1 MPLLACPNS
10 VRENSFLNHLA
21 PSAQIAQNTRVGQN
35 IIDNSLPNWPEPITG
50 GKYVRMLEK
59 HVRALR
65 GSATHGNRRLFLDD
79 VAIAHLLAFF
89 NPTLR
94 SLRTI
99 EDFSQTRQA
108 QRHLSVRRL
117 CKSTLSDFHRVAD
130 PSLLQPLVA
139 RLQAAANARGM
150 PRVANL
156 PDTLGQVL
164 AVDGSFFTVAAD
176 VAWAVAHRTN
186 RGQMRASVR
195 LDMHL
200 DVATWLPQVIDVS
213 GAGTSEAEHAAG
225 AITPGAIHVYDR
237 GIFSFDLLERQA
249 QAEAFFVHRLRQP
262 GPRCPKFLGETPRP
276 LTAEDEAAGV
286 LSDTPGRLAGS
297 THRQAPNL
305 LLREV
310 IVQSPEEPGGVIRL
324 LTNLLE
330 VEAWAIALLYRYRW
344 HVELFF
350 RWLKCFANF
359 AHLISESRPG
369 ILLSFYVA
377 VIGVLLM
384 YLHSGAKPSKYAFS
398 LLGLVASGASTL
410 EEIAPILAERER
422 RIALEAARRAR
433 KKQNMA

>member
-1 MPLLACPNS
+1 MG
-10 VRENSFLNHLA
+10 
-21 PSAQIAQNTRVGQN
+21 TDVGQLEG
-35 IIDNSLPNWPEPITG
+35 LPNWPEPITG
-50 GKYVRMLEK
+50 GKFVRMLEK

-65 GSATHGNRRLFLDD
+65 DSPAHGNRQLFLDD
-79 VAIAHLLAFF
+79 VVIAHLLAFY

-94 SLRTI
+94 SLRTV

-130 PSLLQPLVA
+130 PALLKPIVA
-139 RLQAAANARGM
+139 RLQMAAASRGM
-150 PRVANL
+150 RSTPPDLPRA
-156 PDTLGQVL
+156 LGQVL

-186 RGQMRASVR
+186 RGQVRASVR

-200 DVATWLPQVIDVS
+200 DVATWLPEVIDVS
-213 GAGTSEAEHAAG
+213 GQGTSEAESAAHS
-225 AITPGAIHVYDR
+225 ITPGAIHVYDR
-237 GIFSFDLLERQA
+237 GIFSFELLERQQA
-249 QAEAFFVHRLRQP
+249 AEAFFVHRLREP
-262 GPRCPKFLGETPRP
+262 GPRCPKFLGEAARS

-286 LSDTPGRLAGS
+286 LSDTVGRMAGS
-297 THRQAPNL
+297 QHRHAPDIV
-305 LLREV
+305 LREV
-310 IVQSPEEPGGVIRL
+310 IVRSADEPGGVIRL

-359 AHLISESRPG
+359 AHLISESRQG

-384 YLHSGAKPSKYAFS
+384 YLHTGAKPSKYAFS

>member
-1 MPLLACPNS
+1 MDADGNELK
-10 VRENSFLNHLA
+10 
-21 PSAQIAQNTRVGQN
+21 
-35 IIDNSLPNWPEPITG
+35 SLPNWPEPITG
-50 GKYVRMLEK
+50 GKYIRMLEK
-59 HVRALR
+59 HARSLR
-65 GSATHGNRRLFLDD
+65 KGEAHGNRRLFLDD
-79 VAIAHLLAFF
+79 VVIAHLLAFY

-117 CKSTLSDFHRVAD
+117 CKSTLSDFHGVAD
-130 PSLLQPLVA
+130 PTLLTPIVE
-139 RLQAAANARGM
+139 RLQAAATAQGR
-150 PRVANL
+150 PSTPPNL
-156 PDTLGQVL
+156 PRTLGQVL

-176 VAWAVAHRTN
+176 VAWAVTHRTN

-213 GAGTSEAEHAAG
+213 GAGSSEAEHAATS
-225 AITPGAIHVYDR
+225 ITPGAIHVYDR
-237 GIFSFDLLERQA
+237 GIFSFDLLERQHKA
-249 QAEAFFVHRLRQP
+249 DAFFVHRLREP
-262 GPRCPKFLGETPRP
+262 GPRCPKFLGETARP
-276 LTAEDEAAGV
+276 LTTEDETAGV
-286 LSDTPGRLAGS
+286 LSDTLGRLAGS
-297 THRQAPNL
+297 EHRRAPDVI
-305 LLREV
+305 LREV
-310 IVQSPEEPGGVIRL
+310 IVHSPDEPGGIIRL

-359 AHLISESRPG
+359 AHLISENRQG

-384 YLHSGAKPSKYAFS
+384 YLHTGAKPSKYAFS

-433 KKQNMA
+433 RKQNMA

>member
-1 MPLLACPNS
+1 MT
-10 VRENSFLNHLA
+10 EN
-21 PSAQIAQNTRVGQN
+21 IRVE
-35 IIDNSLPNWPEPITG
+35 SLPNWPEQITG

-59 HVRALR
+59 YVQSLR
-65 GSATHGNRRLFLDD
+65 DADAHGNRRLFLDD
-79 VAIAHLLAFF
+79 VVVAHLLAFF

-130 PSLLQPLVA
+130 PALLSPIIE
-139 RLQAAANARGM
+139 RLKAVAAAKGLRPTPVG
-150 PRVANL
+150 L
-156 PDTLGQVL
+156 PETLGQVL
-164 AVDGSFFTVAAD
+164 AVDGSFFAVAAD

-186 RGQMRASVR
+186 RGEKRACVR

-200 DVATWLPQVIDVS
+200 DVATWLPQIVGVS
-213 GAGTSEAEHAAG
+213 GNETSEAEHAAMS
-225 AITPGAIHVYDR
+225 ITPGAIHVYDR
-237 GIFSFDLLERQA
+237 GIFSFDLLERQDA
-249 QAEAFFVHRLRQP
+249 AGAFFVHRLREP
-262 GPRCPKFLGETPRP
+262 GPRCPKFSGETRRS

-286 LSDTPGRLAGS
+286 LSDTLGRMAGS
-297 THRQAPNL
+297 QHCSAPNVV
-305 LLREV
+305 LREV
-310 IVQSPEEPGGVIRL
+310 IVQSPDEPGGMIRL

-344 HVELFF
+344 QVELFF

-359 AHLISESRPG
+359 AHLISESRQG
-369 ILLSFYVA
+369 VLLSFYVA

-384 YLHSGAKPSKYAFS
+384 YLHTGAKPSKYAFS

-410 EEIAPILAERER
+410 EEIVPILAERER

-433 KKQNMA
+433 RKENKI

>member
-1 MPLLACPNS
+1 MGMD
-10 VRENSFLNHLA
+10 VKQVE
-21 PSAQIAQNTRVGQN
+21 
-35 IIDNSLPNWPEPITG
+35 SLRDWPEPVVG
-50 GKYVRMLEK
+50 VKFVRMLEK

-65 GSATHGNRRLFLDD
+65 DSHAHGNRELFLDD
-79 VAIAHLLAFF
+79 VVIAHLLAFY

-130 PSLLQPLVA
+130 PALLKPMIA
-139 RLQAAANARGM
+139 RLQAAAVAQGMRGTPPDL
-150 PRVANL
+150 PR
-156 PDTLGQVL
+156 TLGQVL

-186 RGQMRASVR
+186 RGQVRASVR

-200 DVATWLPQVIDVS
+200 DVATWLPEVIDVS
-213 GAGTSEAEHAAG
+213 GQGTSEAESAARS
-225 AITPGAIHVYDR
+225 ITPGAIHVYDR
-237 GIFSFDLLERQA
+237 GIFSFELLERQQAA
-249 QAEAFFVHRLRQP
+249 QAFFVHRLREP
-262 GPRCPKFLGETPRP
+262 GPRCPKFLGETTRL

-286 LSDTPGRLAGS
+286 VSDNLGRLAGS
-297 THRQAPNL
+297 AHRRAPDVAV
-305 LLREV
+305 REV
-310 IVQSPEEPGGVIRL
+310 IVQSPDEPGGVIRL

-350 RWLKCFANF
+350 RWLKVFANF
-359 AHLISESRPG
+359 AHLISESRQG
-369 ILLSFYVA
+369 VLLSFYVA

-384 YLHSGAKPSKYAFS
+384 YLHTGAKPSKYAFS
-398 LLGLVASGASTL
+398 LLSLVASGAATL

>member
-1 MPLLACPNS
+1 MGTD
-10 VRENSFLNHLA
+10 VV
-21 PSAQIAQNTRVGQN
+21 QNE
-35 IIDNSLPNWPEPITG
+35 SLPNWPEPVTG
-50 GKYVRMLEK
+50 GKYIRMLEK

-65 GSATHGNRRLFLDD
+65 DDAAHGNRQLFLDD
-79 VAIAHLLAFF
+79 VVIAHLLAFF

-117 CKSTLSDFHRVAD
+117 CKSTLSDFHRAAE
-130 PSLLQPLVA
+130 PALLRPIVE
-139 RLQAAANARGM
+139 RLQAA
-150 PRVANL
+150 VAAKGRPTTPPNL
-156 PDTLGQVL
+156 PRTLGQVL

-186 RGQMRASVR
+186 RGEVRASVR

-200 DVATWLPQVIDVS
+200 DVATWLPEVIDVS
-213 GAGTSEAEHAAG
+213 GTETSEAEHAARS
-225 AITPGAIHVYDR
+225 ITPGAIHVYDR
-237 GIFSFDLLERQA
+237 GIFSFELLERQD
-249 QAEAFFVHRLRQP
+249 QADAFFVHRLREP
-262 GPRCPKFLGETPRP
+262 GPRCPKFLGETARP
-276 LTAEDEAAGV
+276 LVAEDITAGV
-286 LSDTPGRLAGS
+286 LSDTLGRMAGS
-297 THRQAPNL
+297 IHRRAPDL
-305 LLREV
+305 VLREI
-310 IVQSPEEPGGVIRL
+310 IVHSPDEPGGVIRL

-344 HVELFF
+344 QVELFF

-433 KKQNMA
+433 KKQNMV